1 MLTYYIHPYEI
12 SNIMIRISKTTDL
25 IVVVFTIIGF
35 NFFDGHSTT
44 FDFEF
49 IEIFHEV
56 RLNALQM
63 VKIFK
68 YYNK

>member
-1 MLTYYIHPYEI
+1 MKLVTLWLEL
-12 SNIMIRISKTTDL
+12 TTDL
-25 IVVVFTIIGF
+25 IIIVFTIIGF